1 MTDTSASPSSPQ
13 IARTILLGLGLTLL
27 VAGLA
32 IGLVPPTFAGTS
44 CGTPWFG
51 SRTANVADL
60 TRAID
65 ADAAGVDLP
74 DVGSIADGCTAV
86 RRSPRLISML
96 LLIGAAGALI
106 TRANIPKS

>member
-1 MTDTSASPSSPQ
+1 MTDIPAPLTPPST
-13 IARTILLGLGLTLL
+13 ARTILLGLGLTML

-32 IGLVPPTFAGTS
+32 IGLLPPTFAGTS

-65 ADAAGVDLP
+65 ADAAGVELP
-74 DVGSIADGCTAV
+74 DVGSIADGCAVV
-86 RRSPRLISML
+86 RRQPRLVSML

-106 TRANIPKS
+106 TRHNLPRS